1 MPLLTGGVVIQPGRL
16 LYQEFTFAQTAVAA
30 GTWDASMTVP
40 ADAFLI
46 DIKITSIAEWE
57 TIDAAV
63 MIVGDA
69 ADPDGWFTAIGLKAG
84 TDIVSGANAEI
95 LDFQNA
101 GGLEGAYLH
110 ATSGERAEA
119 YSAAARV
126 ITGTITTTGAG
137 TGTAGRTR
145 MLVIYSSG
153 PTDATVAPL
162 VLTA

>member
-1 MPLLTGGVVIQPGRL
+1 MPLLTGGLALQPGRIL
-16 LYQEFTFAQTAVAA
+16 FQEFTFTQTAVAA

-40 ADAFLI
+40 ANAFLI
-46 DIKITSIAEWE
+46 DIKITALVQWE
-57 TIDAAV
+57 TIDAAT

-69 ADPDGWFTAIGLKAG
+69 TDPDGWFTGIDVKADI
-84 TDIVSGANAEI
+84 DIVSGTNAEI
-95 LDFQNA
+95 ADFQNA

-110 ATSGERAEA
+110 ASSGERAEA

-145 MLVIYSSG
+145 MIVLYTNG
-153 PTDATVAPL
+153 PTDATVAAF
-162 VLTA
+162 TAT

>member
-1 MPLLTGGVVIQPGRL
+1 MPLLTGGVVMQPGRQL
-16 LYQEFTFAQTAVAA
+16 FQQFTFTQTAVAA

-46 DIKITSIAEWE
+46 DIKITSVAEWD
-57 TIDAAV
+57 TVDAAT

-69 ADPDGWFTAIGLKAG
+69 TDPDGWFTAIDLKAG
-84 TDIVSGANAEI
+84 TDIVSGAEAEI
-95 LDFQNA
+95 VDFQNA

-110 ATSGERAEA
+110 ASSGERAEA

-137 TGTAGRTR
+137 TGTLGRTR
-145 MLVIYSSG
+145 MVVIYSSG
-153 PTDATVAPL
+153 PTDATVATF
-162 VLTA
+162 VATA